1 MKPTKLLTA
10 FLLSVGVSA
19 LALGAGSSVQRTTK
33 LTVSEPTEVG
43 TTLLQPGS
51 YTLHVNDFQAEK
63 IQVVITRDSDSK
75 VVGTEVAFRAR
86 RNLTPHEASDNQVQ
100 FTYTTHNGHPAVS
113 TWYYPG
119 DDWGEQFAYGKDTM
133 VASTSDNVTETHTAA
148 VSTSTM
154 AETAPAPAPPVETH
168 AEATETHEMAPAPA
182 PAPAPA
188 KTDDV
193 REDRAER
200 AERTLPKTAS
210 STPLVALLGALS
222 LAGAAAMRFGRKTA

>member
-10 FLLSVGVSA
+10 FLLAIGVSA
-19 LALGAGSSVQRTTK
+19 LALGAGSTVQRTTR

-51 YTLHVNDFQAEK
+51 YTLHVNDYQAEK
-63 IQVVITRDSDSK
+63 VQVVITRDNDSK

-133 VASTSDNVTETHTAA
+133 VASASTSDNVTETHTPAPTA
-148 VSTSTM
+148 STM

-182 PAPAPA
+182 PAPE
-188 KTDDV
+188 THEMN
-193 REDRAER
+193 EDRT
-200 AERTLPKTAS
+200 ERTLPKTAS
-210 STPLVALLGALS
+210 STPLLALLGALS